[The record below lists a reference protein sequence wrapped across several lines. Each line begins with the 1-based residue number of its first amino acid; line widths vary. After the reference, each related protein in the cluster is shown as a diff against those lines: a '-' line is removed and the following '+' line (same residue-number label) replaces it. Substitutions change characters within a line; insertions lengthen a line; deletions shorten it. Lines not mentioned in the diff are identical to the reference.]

1 MQGFGA
7 AIYLV
12 GGGIN
17 LMGMGVQSM
26 ATGFSL
32 IGETAAGLISQIP
45 QLFTLAFA
53 FNALSGS
60 LLAIGLAG
68 LIAGPM
74 LKKINLN
81 VTNNEGG
88 GENAKT
94 NSALLLEEI
103 IGLRT
108 DLNSG
113 KVAVFIDG
121 KKVSTNLA
129 ISERRNK

>member
-1 MQGFGA
+1 
-7 AIYLV
+7 
-12 GGGIN
+12 
-17 LMGMGVQSM
+17 
-26 ATGFSL
+26 
-32 IGETAAGLISQIP
+32 
-45 QLFTLAFA
+45 
-53 FNALSGS
+53 
-60 LLAIGLAG
+60 
-68 LIAGPM
+68 M

-103 IGLRT
+103 VGLRT